1 MSQTDQS
8 EIVRPDPARMIEG
21 LRDTGYD
28 FNTALAD
35 IIDNS
40 IAANA
45 SIVDILVRMDYS
57 GGISVSI
64 ADNGTGMDRSE
75 LVNAMKYGS
84 LRRPDAASLGKFGL
98 GLKTAS
104 TAFCRKLC
112 VVSRPSG
119 TQPIL
124 QAVWDLDHV
133 EKVEEWELLFPES
146 PNESAVNHL
155 NSVAPDNSGTVVV
168 WEKVDRLLKKDYQ
181 SPGGTRA
188 RNALKKT
195 TDNLRAHLAMVYQRF
210 LDTNDRRARTLKIR
224 LDEKEIEA
232 WDPFCAGKSDLVAE
246 ETVPVELSAGRTA
259 TFTVKA
265 YILPRKDE
273 FMNPDEEKMA
283 RLENDRQGIY
293 IYRQERLIHDA
304 DWLGIFQKEPHGTL
318 LRVEF
323 SFDHHLDE
331 AFHIDIKKSRIIL
344 NEVLW
349 TWLAEQF
356 LPAPRRAA
364 DDRYRK
370 GVRKKDHELA
380 GSAHDSSNV
389 YIGRQEGNLD
399 IAHVEVINQN
409 TGSVQVTNPAGTFQ
423 IKLKI
428 EHPDKPG
435 QCFVQPV
442 ESIEDGLLWEPALI
456 DGHQAVRINTGH
468 PYYHKVYVP
477 NLQRG
482 VTVQGIDS
490 LMWAMCAAE
499 LSTIND
505 DTKRHFNELRFE
517 VSRLLRRLVEGL
529 PDPGANNGNDTD

>member
-1 MSQTDQS
+1 MSQTDQP

-45 SIVDILVRMDYS
+45 SVIDILVKMDYS

-64 ADNGTGMDRSE
+64 ADNGTGMDRPG
-75 LVNAMKYGS
+75 LINAMKYGS

-112 VVSRPSG
+112 VVSRASG

-133 EKVEEWELLFPES
+133 EKVGEWELLFSGPD
-146 PNESAVNHL
+146 ESAVRHL
-155 NSVAPDNSGTVVV
+155 DFVAPGTSGTVVV
-168 WEKVDRLLKKDYQ
+168 WEKVDRLLKRSYQ
-181 SPGGTRA
+181 DPGGTHA
-188 RNALKKT
+188 RNALKRIMENLKT
-195 TDNLRAHLAMVYQRF
+195 HLAMVYQRF

-224 LDEKEIEA
+224 LDGKEIEA
-232 WDPFCAGKSDLVAE
+232 WDPFCSGKSDLVAQ
-246 ETVPVELSAGRTA
+246 ETVPVELSEGKMAE
-259 TFTVKA
+259 FTVKA
-265 YILPRKDE
+265 YVLPRKDE
-273 FMNPDEEKMA
+273 FMNLDEEKMA

-323 SFDHHLDE
+323 SFDHCLDE

-344 NEVLW
+344 NEALW
-349 TWLAEQF
+349 TWLADQF

-370 GVRKKDHELA
+370 GVRKKDLALA
-380 GSAHDSSNV
+380 GAAHDSSNV
-389 YIGRQEGNLD
+389 YIGRQEGSLE
-399 IAHVEVINQN
+399 IARVEVLNQN
-409 TGSVQVTNPAGTFQ
+409 TGSVQVTNPAGIFQ
-423 IKLKI
+423 LKLKI

-442 ESIEDGLLWEPALI
+442 GSIDDGLLWEPVLI

-477 NLQRG
+477 NLRHG
-482 VTVQGIDS
+482 VTVQGMDS

-517 VSRLLRRLVEGL
+517 VSRLLRRLVADL
-529 PDPGANNGNDTD
+529 PDPEADNGDDTD